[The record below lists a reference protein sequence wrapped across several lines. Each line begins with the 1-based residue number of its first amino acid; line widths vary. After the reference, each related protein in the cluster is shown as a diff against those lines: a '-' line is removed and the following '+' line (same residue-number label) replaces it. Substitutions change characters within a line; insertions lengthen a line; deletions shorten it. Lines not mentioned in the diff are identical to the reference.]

1 MIAAIRMLATTAEKY
16 SMDNFLQR
24 REIHFKQINQM
35 ENLSKTFI
43 LTLSMTLSFAF
54 SYGQDT
60 REVEIRQ
67 LENIEREAT
76 IKGDSATLFG
86 KIWSNSMI
94 VNTPANRVGTVEGTK
109 MQLRT
114 GNLAYLSFIR
124 NIEKITFNDNISI
137 VMGEEVI
144 KPQLH
149 QQNAGKTVTRRF
161 TNIWKYS
168 NSQWQMIG
176 RQATIIKVE

>member
-1 MIAAIRMLATTAEKY
+1 MK
-16 SMDNFLQR
+16 
-24 REIHFKQINQM
+24 
-35 ENLSKTFI
+35 NLIMTFSLTFCLIFCVNI
-43 LTLSMTLSFAF
+43 LYA
-54 SYGQDT
+54 QDA
-60 REVEIRQ
+60 REVELRR

-76 IKGDSATLFG
+76 MKGDSATLFG
-86 KIWSNSMI
+86 KIWSNTMV

-114 GNLAYLSFIR
+114 GNLAYLSFMR
-124 NIEKITFNDNISI
+124 NIEKITFDNNIAI
-137 VMGEEVI
+137 VMGEEI
-144 KPQLH
+144 TKPQQH

-168 NSQWQMIG
+168 NNQWQMIG

>member
-1 MIAAIRMLATTAEKY
+1 MK
-16 SMDNFLQR
+16 
-24 REIHFKQINQM
+24 
-35 ENLSKTFI
+35 NLTKTCI
-43 LTLSMTLSFAF
+43 LTLSLTLCVAV

-60 REVEIRQ
+60 RESEIRR

-76 IKGDSATLFG
+76 MKGDSATLFG
-86 KIWSNSMI
+86 KIWSNSMV
-94 VNTPANRVGTVEGTK
+94 VNTPANRVGTVEGSK

-124 NIEKITFNDNISI
+124 NIEKITFNDNIAM
-137 VMGEEVI
+137 VMGEEVT